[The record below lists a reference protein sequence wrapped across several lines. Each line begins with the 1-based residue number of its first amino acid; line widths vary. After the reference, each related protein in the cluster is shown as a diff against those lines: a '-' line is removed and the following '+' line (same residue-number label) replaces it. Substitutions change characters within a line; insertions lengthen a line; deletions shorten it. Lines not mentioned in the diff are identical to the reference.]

1 MGWSKLYN
9 IHVQNQLITMTKQ
22 REGGF
27 LISKIHYI
35 GQRIF
40 NQFLRRDQLD
50 VNPGQGRILYCLWQN
65 DEIPINELAKR
76 TALKKSTLTT
86 MLDRL
91 ETRGHLKR
99 VSSREDRRVIL
110 IKLTEKN
117 KALHEEYRR
126 ISQEMTGLFYKGF
139 SAKEITAFESFLA
152 RILTNL
158 TNHTCND

>member
-1 MGWSKLYN
+1 
-9 IHVQNQLITMTKQ
+9 MTQQ

-40 NQFLRRDQLD
+40 NQLLRRDQLH
-50 VNPGQGRILYCLWQN
+50 VNPGQGRILYVLWQN

-76 TALKKSTLTT
+76 TALEKSTLTT

-91 ETRGHLKR
+91 EIRGHLKR

-117 KALHEEYRR
+117 QALHEKFQKV
-126 ISQEMTGLFYKGF
+126 SQEMTELFYKNF
-139 SAKEITAFESFLA
+139 STKEITTFESFLV
-152 RILTNL
+152 RILKNL
-158 TNHTCND
+158 TNHTYRD

>member
-1 MGWSKLYN
+1 
-9 IHVQNQLITMTKQ
+9 MTHQ

-40 NQFLRRDQLD
+40 NQLLRRDQLD
-50 VNPGQGRILYCLWQN
+50 VNTGQGRILYVLWHK

-76 TALKKSTLTT
+76 TALKTSTLTT

-91 ETRGHLKR
+91 EARGHLKR
-99 VSSREDRRVIL
+99 VSSREDRRVTL

-126 ISQEMTGLFYKGF
+126 ISLEMIELFYKDF
-139 SAKEITAFESFLA
+139 STKEITTFESFLT
-152 RILTNL
+152 RILKNL
-158 TNHTCND
+158 TNHTCSD